1 MSDSPILSYKK
12 PSHNNNSSQRV
23 ASSAPSTPNLSQPDS
38 PIGSQH
44 FQLSSPPPPLDSPRS
59 SSTASFVTTRKVSS
73 RRKALQEFY
82 HLNENSNGNLN
93 SSSVST
99 TPGVITSV
107 ENLDIS
113 NPENIDNMIKNSP
126 IEDILRLRNSI
137 SSKLNSS
144 NQTKKSIIYDN
155 YYELI
160 KLSNTLADLSTAKL
174 IKKKDSSLP
183 FKLYEAEEENDA
195 NNVTK
200 GTTKEEY
207 VDKTL
212 DELSEF
218 VLHEGDKF
226 NGSFNEV
233 LDKLNC
239 SIASDSASILTLKED
254 DQDQLEQ
261 APKQEI
267 IDHINYILNLTH
279 EKELDE
285 NTKEK
290 ALEDI
295 RNILKNNPNNEI
307 LALQLNKLENILL

>member
-1 MSDSPILSYKK
+1 MSDSPVLSYKK
-12 PSHNNNSSQRV
+12 PSHNNNSSQRI
-23 ASSAPSTPNLSQPDS
+23 ASSVPSTPNLSHPGS

-44 FQLSSPPPPLDSPRS
+44 FQLSPQLDSPRS
-59 SSTASFVTTRKVSS
+59 STASFATTRKVSS

-82 HLNENSNGNLN
+82 HLNENSNDDLS

-99 TPGVITSV
+99 TLGVITSL

-144 NQTKKSIIYDN
+144 NQIKKSIIYDN

-174 IKKKDSSLP
+174 IKKKDSSLS

-195 NNVTK
+195 NNTMK
-200 GTTKEEY
+200 GMTKEEY

-212 DELSEF
+212 DEFSEF

-226 NGSFNEV
+226 NGSFSEV

-261 APKQEI
+261 ASKQEVV
-267 IDHINYILNLTH
+267 DHINYILNLAN

-285 NTKEK
+285 STKEK

-295 RNILKNNPNNEI
+295 RNILENNPNNEI
-307 LALQLNKLENILL
+307 LALQLNKLESILL